1 MEYDRL
7 RPWLTLDPW
16 QKKYIETKGNC
27 FLLCGRQSGK
37 SVAASVKAGELA
49 VKNKNYTILM
59 IAFTEKQA
67 YNLFFKTLMY
77 LEAVHPGK
85 IKKGEDKPT
94 KHIINLKNGSKIMC
108 YAAGLTGY
116 GLVGYTADKLM
127 IDEAAPMAREVFISV
142 SPMLSVTGGSMDLLS
157 TPRGKAGFFYEC
169 SDDPALGNKIRD
181 DFTRFYISAEDC
193 PRHSKRYLEEEKK
206 RMSELEYAQEYL
218 ARFLHDLRR
227 LFSDKIIQKC
237 CILKRRKEILKRRIY
252 YMGNDIGGLGGA
264 ENTFEILDRTDRE
277 NIVQVENETTTKK
290 LTTATTARIMQF
302 NMLYKFKRIY
312 VDDGGPGFGVFSELL
327 SDNRTKRKVIAI
339 NNASRPLDHDE
350 SRSKKILKED
360 LYQNLLVLMEQGK
373 IKLLDDDELI
383 ASLASVQGEYI
394 KKEGQQTQ
402 FRIFGNYTHIVE
414 GLIRAAWCSKDKT
427 LKIWVR

>member
-1 MEYDRL
+1 
-7 RPWLTLDPW
+7 
-16 QKKYIETKGNC
+16 
-27 FLLCGRQSGK
+27 
-37 SVAASVKAGELA
+37 
-49 VKNKNYTILM
+49 
-59 IAFTEKQA
+59 
-67 YNLFFKTLMY
+67 
-77 LEAVHPGK
+77 
-85 IKKGEDKPT
+85 
-94 KHIINLKNGSKIMC
+94 
-108 YAAGLTGY
+108 
-116 GLVGYTADKLM
+116 
-127 IDEAAPMAREVFISV
+127 
-142 SPMLSVTGGSMDLLS
+142 
-157 TPRGKAGFFYEC
+157 
-169 SDDPALGNKIRD
+169 
-181 DFTRFYISAEDC
+181 
-193 PRHSKRYLEEEKK
+193 
-206 RMSELEYAQEYL
+206 
-218 ARFLHDLRR
+218 
-227 LFSDKIIQKC
+227 
-237 CILKRRKEILKRRIY
+237 
-252 YMGNDIGGLGGA
+252 MGNDIGGLGGA